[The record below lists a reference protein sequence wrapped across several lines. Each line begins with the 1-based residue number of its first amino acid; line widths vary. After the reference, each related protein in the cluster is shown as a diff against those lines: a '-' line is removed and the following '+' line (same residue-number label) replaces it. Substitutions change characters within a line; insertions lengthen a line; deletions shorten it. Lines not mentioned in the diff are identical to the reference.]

1 MIRSTTHLVNKLKGR
16 EKNPVETASIFSLL
30 TFWWLRNLFKLGL
43 KRPIEEEDIY
53 ATLKHH
59 KSSLLEGQFT
69 RLWTDE
75 LKKKHPRFLNVILKS
90 FGPKIFGFG
99 IIYTSLDTL
108 MRVFQPLCLGGLVMY
123 FAPGQ
128 KEITRNDAFH
138 YAAGIIICSLV
149 PVLTFHPFI
158 LYIFQIGMKIRLACC
173 ALIYKKSLQL
183 TKSVMEDGLSGH
195 VINLM
200 SNDVGKFDTGVS
212 LIHDLWKGPV
222 ELIVLGTFIYREI
235 GMAGLIGIAVMLS
248 FVPLQIWIG
257 RRAATYRLRTAK
269 RTDKRVR
276 FMNEII
282 QGVQV
287 IKMYAWEKSFAKVV
301 DAIRRKEIRA
311 IRGTLYIRGTCI
323 SFNLISR
330 LCIFLSLISYV
341 YFGNIFTARKVF
353 TVTSYFNFLYSSMLH
368 FWSISLTQVAECL
381 ISVVRI
387 QEFLQSPES
396 KTDLFVRD
404 YEHEEQE
411 LLEKKVNGTNGATND
426 HVGRKLANG
435 EFEIAE
441 VLQKRR
447 IHSKTG
453 LKKGIVFKQASA
465 SWCFDGKTKTTGISG
480 IDLTVEPNSLC
491 AVVGP
496 VGAGKSTLL
505 QVILG
510 ELELDDGLMTVTGK
524 VSYASQEPWL
534 FEGSVRRNILFVE
547 EYDESRY
554 KEVIRVCALER
565 DLTMLPYGD
574 ATIVGERGISLS
586 GGQRARVSLAR
597 AIYKKADIYLLDDPL
612 SAVDTHVGKHIF
624 DKCIKEFLKDK
635 VCVLVTHQLQYLKD
649 VNHAILMNVGHIET
663 SGTFKELKTSKSYSL
678 LANAIGDGAKEAKG
692 KADGNEDEKKSKTGN
707 NLANQPTTS
716 KESQVVGAVGFQTYK
731 SYFKSVESC
740 WTVSVVCF
748 LFLAAQVSM
757 SGVDY
762 FVSKWVN
769 WEESISY
776 ENQQR
781 NATTEGTA
789 EGSSSHDDEEA
800 ARRRF
805 IYTYAI
811 AILSLL
817 GLTLSRSYSFFH
829 MCLRASIKLHDK
841 LFRGLT
847 RARMLFFNTNPSG
860 RILNRFS
867 KDIGCVDAQ
876 LPVAMMDCILFF
888 LELIAIIT
896 LVAIVNYWLLL
907 PTFVMS
913 LLFYLLRHIYV
924 NTARSIKRV
933 EALTRSPV
941 FSHTNAT
948 LQGLA
953 TIRAFNA
960 QQILTNEFDS
970 HQDLN
975 TSAWYLYLAT
985 TRAFAL
991 WLELVCVLYITSVT
1005 MSFLVLGNDA
1015 LGGNVGLAITQV
1027 FNLIFMCQW
1036 GMRQTAELENQ
1047 MTSVERVIEYAEQ
1060 PSEPATET
1068 EPKYR
1073 PPVDWPHSGGLTF
1086 TNFTLRY
1093 APDGK
1098 DVLKDINITIKPRE
1112 KIGIVGR
1119 TGAGKS
1125 SIIQALFRL
1134 AFNDG
1139 IIEIDGINTET
1150 LGLHDLRSKISIIP
1164 QDPILFTGT
1173 LRHNLDPFEEKT
1185 DDDIWSA
1192 LAQVELK
1199 EPVSHLPRGLD
1210 SKMSD
1215 GGSNFSMGQRQLV
1228 CLARAILRNN
1238 RILVLDEATANV
1250 DPETD
1255 RLIQTTIRN
1264 KFAQCTVLTIAHRL
1278 HTVMDSDRVLVVD
1291 AGRVV
1296 EFGHPYD
1303 LIQKSQGGFFRAL
1316 VDETGPITSVQLIE
1330 LAKRNFDRA
1339 NQATS

>member
-1 MIRSTTHLVNKLKGR
+1 MIRSTIQLVNKGKGR
-16 EKNPVETASIFSLL
+16 ERNPVETASIFSLL
-30 TFWWLRNLFKLGL
+30 TFWWLKSLFKLGL
-43 KRPIEEEDIY
+43 KRPIDEDDIY
-53 ATLKHH
+53 ATLKNH
-59 KSSLLEGQFT
+59 KSSLLEEQFT
-69 RLWTDE
+69 RLWSDE
-75 LKKKHPRFLNVILKS
+75 QKNKHPRFLTVILKC
-90 FGPKIFGFG
+90 FGAKIFGFG

-108 MRVFQPLCLGGLVMY
+108 MRVFQPLCLGGLVRY

-128 KEITRNDAFH
+128 TEITRNEAFH
-138 YAAGIIICSLV
+138 YAAGIVICSLV
-149 PVLTFHPFI
+149 PVITFHPFI

-212 LIHDLWKGPV
+212 MIHDLWKGPV
-222 ELIVLGTFIYREI
+222 ELIVLGSFIYMEI
-235 GMAGLIGIAVMLS
+235 GVAGLVGIAVMLS
-248 FVPLQIWIG
+248 FIPLQIWIG

-276 FMNEII
+276 FMDEII
-282 QGVQV
+282 HGIQV
-287 IKMYAWEKSFAKVV
+287 IKMYTWEKSFAKIV
-301 DAIRRKEIRA
+301 DTIRRKEIRA

-330 LCIFLSLISYV
+330 LCIFLSIVTYA
-341 YFGNIFTARKVF
+341 YFGNVTARKVF
-353 TVTSYFNFLYSSMLH
+353 TVTSYFGFLYNSMLH
-368 FWSISLTQVAECL
+368 FWSIALTQVAECL
-381 ISVVRI
+381 ISVARI
-387 QEFLQSPES
+387 QEFLESPET
-396 KTDLFVRD
+396 KTELLLNN
-404 YEHEEQE
+404 YEQEEQE
-411 LLEKKVNGTNGATND
+411 LLGNKMNGVTPND
-426 HVGRKLANG
+426 HVGRRLANG
-435 EFEIAE
+435 EFEITE
-441 VLQKRR
+441 MLQKKR
-447 IHSKTG
+447 IHHKSG

-465 SWCFDGKTKTTGISG
+465 SWCLDGKSKSIGICG

-510 ELELDDGLMTVTGK
+510 ELELDDGLLTVTGK
-524 VSYASQEPWL
+524 ISYASQEPWL
-534 FEGSVRRNILFVE
+534 FEGSVRRNILFVD

-554 KEVIRVCALER
+554 KAVIRVCALEK
-565 DLTMLPYGD
+565 DLAMLPYGD

-586 GGQRARVSLAR
+586 GGQRARVNLAR

-678 LANAIGDGAKEAKG
+678 LANAIEDGAKEAKG
-692 KADGNEDEKKSKTGN
+692 KTEAADDEKKSKTSS
-707 NLANQPTTS
+707 NLAHQPTTS
-716 KESQVVGAVGFQTYK
+716 KESQVVGAIGFRTYK
-731 SYFKSVESC
+731 SYFKSVESF
-740 WTVSVVCF
+740 WTVSLVCF
-748 LFLAAQVSM
+748 LFVAAQVAI

-762 FVSKWVN
+762 FVAKWVN
-769 WEESISY
+769 WEESVSFEKY
-776 ENQQR
+776 QR
-781 NATTEGTA
+781 NATD
-789 EGSSSHDDEEA
+789 GSTSHAGDEEES
-800 ARRRF
+800 RKRF

-811 AILSLL
+811 AIMALL

-829 MCLRASIKLHDK
+829 MCLRASVKLHDK

-907 PTFVMS
+907 PTFIMS
-913 LLFYLLRHIYV
+913 LMFYLLRHIYV
-924 NTARSIKRV
+924 NTARNIKRV

-960 QQILTNEFDS
+960 QRVLTNEFDS

-1005 MSFLVLGNDA
+1005 MSFLVLGNVGDA
-1015 LGGNVGLAITQV
+1015 SNGGI
-1027 FNLIFMCQW
+1027 
-1036 GMRQTAELENQ
+1036 
-1047 MTSVERVIEYAEQ
+1047 
-1060 PSEPATET
+1060 
-1068 EPKYR
+1068 
-1073 PPVDWPHSGGLTF
+1073 
-1086 TNFTLRY
+1086 
-1093 APDGK
+1093 
-1098 DVLKDINITIKPRE
+1098 
-1112 KIGIVGR
+1112 
-1119 TGAGKS
+1119 GKS
-1125 SIIQALFRL
+1125 
-1134 AFNDG
+1134 NDICG
-1139 IIEIDGINTET
+1139 E
-1150 LGLHDLRSKISIIP
+1150 
-1164 QDPILFTGT
+1164 
-1173 LRHNLDPFEEKT
+1173 
-1185 DDDIWSA
+1185 
-1192 LAQVELK
+1192 
-1199 EPVSHLPRGLD
+1199 
-1210 SKMSD
+1210 
-1215 GGSNFSMGQRQLV
+1215 GG
-1228 CLARAILRNN
+1228 
-1238 RILVLDEATANV
+1238 
-1250 DPETD
+1250 
-1255 RLIQTTIRN
+1255 
-1264 KFAQCTVLTIAHRL
+1264 
-1278 HTVMDSDRVLVVD
+1278 
-1291 AGRVV
+1291 
-1296 EFGHPYD
+1296 
-1303 LIQKSQGGFFRAL
+1303 
-1316 VDETGPITSVQLIE
+1316 
-1330 LAKRNFDRA
+1330 
-1339 NQATS
+1339 